1 MDCITASMKVY
12 QNALD
17 VRRLSFGGKKDRL
30 VSDDKLVSCAK
41 LLLY

>member
-1 MDCITASMKVY
+1 MKVY

-17 VRRLSFGGKKDRL
+17 VRRMSFGGKKVQATQSLSSVMINWKAVR
-30 VSDDKLVSCAK
+30 SK